1 MKVVVK
7 SDERNFIIPIPI
19 FMLKSGVKLSS
30 YIVKMV
36 AKNGEP
42 GEDTKKYLNLINSID
57 IDLILKALR
66 ELKGYKGLS
75 IVEVTSSDG
84 TNVSIIM

>member
-7 SDERNFIIPIPI
+7 SDDGSFIIPIPM

-30 YIVKMV
+30 YIVKMI
-36 AKNGEP
+36 AKNGET
-42 GEDTKKYLNLINSID
+42 GEDTKKYLEVMNSID

-66 ELKGYKGLS
+66 QLKGYKGLN
-75 IVEVTSSDG
+75 IVEVSSSDG
-84 TNVSIIM
+84 TNVEIIM